1 MFPSRHLIATG
12 TALGAVAIA
21 DIVSIDQAPP
31 RMPLTQAD
39 ALPKVS
45 GRYCEGGHRCSA
57 PKECCAQGCCYLYA
71 PPSPPRTVPP
81 AADHV
86 LNLFFINH
94 WYFWCLVLAI
104 ILALLCA
111 CSLWKKRRQLCGWG
125 VSGAGHSTHSE
136 GDSAGSCYAPPQ
148 YSRCSS
154 FHHAPPPYTEVT
166 SKPDL
171 YPLVFSCNGDSGKN
185 GANYLMVQ
193 YFRNYIVRPLGSIS
207 ATSTVDSLSSSF
219 ICTVNE
225 ANSLVPPPYSRAASP
240 DATTTISINRAFPRS
255 ASQHA
260 TFAADPHHLRPA
272 NSVPGVMNC
281 VQPGTSEDGSTP
293 CLRFSDSTNFP
304 YLSGGSQHQPS
315 PGTVT
320 LNISQS
326 EHHIQALGAGQSL
339 ATSATSAA
347 SNNVL
352 CSPSGQSVP
361 ASGSVENFHHQNY
374 EDLSAL
380 RRNLEKCCH
389 ILQKQHPSG
398 PAKFPLTPGE
408 KSPSAL
414 EAGSEHYGGLRTFV
428 NSNMDSAV
436 SSLTNIESPMSPPQ
450 AISPTDEVRELL
462 EQIKQLQSTTS
473 ALEATE
479 GGSRSDQRRSGP
491 PGQHAECVVTPETYT
506 VGTRRSLFGK
516 STKSA
521 YIPFSS
527 VRETQR
533 SPTGQRP
540 TSFLI
545 LAKGYPYSGK
555 RSWISR
561 SAPTT
566 PGTALPTTNQL
577 TEDSPLLDEHDE
589 EEQNV

>member
-1 MFPSRHLIATG
+1 MFPSRHLIATS

-21 DIVSIDQAPP
+21 DI
-31 RMPLTQAD
+31 
-39 ALPKVS
+39 VS

-125 VSGAGHSTHSE
+125 VPGAGHSTHSE

-240 DATTTISINRAFPRS
+240 DATTTISINRSFPRS

-260 TFAADPHHLRPA
+260 TFAVDPHYLRPA
-272 NSVPGVMNC
+272 NSVPGAMSC
-281 VQPGTSEDGSTP
+281 AALPGTGSVASEDGSTP

-304 YLSGGSQHQPS
+304 YLSSGSQQEPS

-326 EHHIQALGAGQSL
+326 EHHIQEAGQNL
-339 ATSATSAA
+339 ASNAA
-347 SNNVL
+347 SAVSNNIL
-352 CSPSGQSVP
+352 CSPTGQTAP
-361 ASGSVENFHHQNY
+361 ATGSVENFHQNY
-374 EDLSAL
+374 EDLNAL

-389 ILQKQHPSG
+389 ILQKQHSPG
-398 PAKFPLTPGE
+398 AGKFPLTPRE

-414 EAGSEHYGGLRTFV
+414 ETRSEHYEGLRTFV

-462 EQIKQLQSTTS
+462 EQIKQLQSTTIGIEGHDDG
-473 ALEATE
+473 AREDRQ
-479 GGSRSDQRRSGP
+479 GGSSRNSGNVEN
-491 PGQHAECVVTPETYT
+491 GVTPETYT
-506 VGTRRSLFGK
+506 VVPRRSLFGK

-527 VRETQR
+527 VKENQR
-533 SPTGQRP
+533 SPTNQRP

-545 LAKGYPYSGK
+545 LSKGYPYTGK
-555 RSWISR
+555 RGWVSR

-566 PGTALPTTNQL
+566 PGASLPTTNHL

>member
-1 MFPSRHLIATG
+1 MFPSRHLIATS

-21 DIVSIDQAPP
+21 DI
-31 RMPLTQAD
+31 
-39 ALPKVS
+39 VS

-125 VSGAGHSTHSE
+125 ASGAGHSTHSE

-240 DATTTISINRAFPRS
+240 DATTTISINRSFPRS

-260 TFAADPHHLRPA
+260 TFAADSHHLRSA
-272 NSVPGVMNC
+272 NSVPGVMNFSGSSSC
-281 VQPGTSEDGSTP
+281 QPGGSDEGSTP

-304 YLSGGSQHQPS
+304 YLSSGAGSQNQAS

-326 EHHIQALGAGQSL
+326 EHHIHAGHDL
-339 ATSATSAA
+339 ATSASNAV

-352 CSPSGQSVP
+352 CSPTGTGQSVP
-361 ASGSVENFHHQNY
+361 VSGSAESFHRQNY

-389 ILQKQHPSG
+389 ILQKHPG
-398 PAKFPLTPGE
+398 GKCVLTPGE

-414 EAGSEHYGGLRTFV
+414 ETAGGTMDHYEGLRTFV

-436 SSLTNIESPMSPPQ
+436 SSLANIESPMSPPQ

-462 EQIKQLQSTTS
+462 EQIKQLQCS
-473 ALEATE
+473 ASACDE
-479 GGSRSDQRRSGP
+479 GASAAGGRTD
-491 PGQHAECVVTPETYT
+491 VTPETYT

-516 STKSA
+516 SGKSA

-527 VRETQR
+527 VRDHRPSHGT
-533 SPTGQRP
+533 SQRP

-545 LAKGYPYSGK
+545 LTKSCYPSSGASSYSGSK
-555 RSWISR
+555 RGWVSR

-566 PGTALPTTNQL
+566 PGTSLPTTNQL